1 MADLDC
7 FAARADKRTV
17 ALIPLDKAALDTWL
31 AAEGKSHAGWVRRNG
46 FAAKPGAILM
56 LPDTNADGTGGA
68 LLGIEGVADFWSW
81 GAAAATLPEGR
92 YALSTEGG
100 LAVDPDRAALGWAL
114 GSYRFTRYKKGEES
128 VRELVWPAGADKA
141 AVDATARAV
150 HLARDL
156 INTPAGDMGPG
167 ELATEA
173 RALARAFKGQCK
185 TVVGDDLIAGN
196 FPMIHAVGRA
206 SSRAPRLIDLTWGK
220 ARDPKVT
227 IVGKG
232 VCFDTGGLDLKPSGA
247 MLMMKKD
254 MGGAAQALAVARM
267 VMAAKLPVRLRVL
280 IPAVENSVSGDA
292 FRPMDVLSSRKGLS
306 VEIGNTDA
314 EGRLVMADA
323 LALACEETPD
333 LLMDFATLTG
343 AARVALGTEVPALF
357 CNDDDLAAAL
367 ADSAEAVADPLW
379 RMPLVDAYDAQLDSK
394 VADLNN
400 APPGGYGGAIIAALF
415 LRRFVDPGIPW
426 FHIDVMAWN
435 TKTKPGRPEGGEAQS
450 PRAVFEMLRRRYG

>member
-1 MADLDC
+1 MADLRC
-7 FAARADKRTV
+7 FAARPDKSTLTLTPV
-17 ALIPLDKAALDTWL
+17 VKDGLDATLKL
-31 AAEGKSHAGWVRRNG
+31 GPKSLAGWAARTG
-46 FAAKPGAILM
+46 FKASPGSVLVY
-56 LPDTNADGTGGA
+56 PDETGAPAGA
-68 LLGIEGVADFWSW
+68 LVGVSGPEDHWSW
-81 GAAAATLPEGR
+81 GGAATALPAGR
-92 YALSTEGG
+92 YR
-100 LAVDPDRAALGWAL
+100 LADGAEAADPDRVALGWAL
-114 GSYRFTRYKKGEES
+114 GSYRFERYKKREEGE
-128 VRELVWPAGADKA
+128 RTLVWPAGVDKP
-141 AVDATARAV
+141 AVTAIVEAV
-150 HLARDL
+150 YLARDL

-173 RALARAFKGQCK
+173 RALARKFKGQCK
-185 TVVGDDLIAGN
+185 TVVGDDLIREN

-206 SSRAPRLIDLTWGK
+206 STRKPRLIDLTWGK
-220 ARDPKVT
+220 ASDPKLT

-254 MGGAAQALAVARM
+254 MGGAAQALAVAHM
-267 VMAAKLPVRLRVL
+267 VMAAGLKVRLRVL

-292 FRPMDVLSSRKGLS
+292 FRPLDVLPSRKGLT

-314 EGRLVMADA
+314 EGRLVLADA

-357 CNDDDLAAAL
+357 TDDDALAEDLAAAGK
-367 ADSAEAVADPLW
+367 AVADPLW
-379 RMPLVDAYDAQLDSK
+379 RLPLVDAYDGQLDSK

-400 APPGGYGGAIIAALF
+400 APPGGYGGAITAGLF
-415 LRRFVDPGIPW
+415 LRRFVEPGVPW

-450 PRAVFEMLRRRYG
+450 PRAVFEMLKRRYG

>member
-1 MADLDC
+1 MADLEC
-7 FAARADKRTV
+7 FAARADKKTL
-17 ALIPLDKAALDTWL
+17 ALVPLDKKTLADWRAGAGAAHDAWV
-31 AAEGKSHAGWVRRNG
+31 ARAG
-46 FAAKPGAILM
+46 FTAKAGAVLLLPGA
-56 LPDTNADGTGGA
+56 GGEPEAA
-68 LLGIEGVADFWSW
+68 LLGVEGATDHWSW
-81 GAAAATLPEGR
+81 GAAAAALPEGR
-92 YALSTEGG
+92 YRLSGDG
-100 LAVDPDRAALGWAL
+100 VAVDPTGAALGWAL
-114 GSYRFTRYKKGEES
+114 GSYRFTRYRKSEES
-128 VRELVWPAGADKA
+128 LRELVWPDGADKA
-141 AVDATARAV
+141 AVDSIARAV

-167 ELATEA
+167 ELANEA
-173 RALARAFKGQCK
+173 RALARAFKGQCDI
-185 TVVGDDLIAGN
+185 TVGDDLLRDN

-206 SSRAPRLIDLTWGK
+206 SSRAPRLIDLTWGR
-220 ARDPKVT
+220 AGDPKIT

-267 VMAAKLPVRLRVL
+267 VMAAELPVRLRVL

-292 FRPMDVLSSRKGLS
+292 FRPMDVLPSRKGLT

-314 EGRLVMADA
+314 EGRLVLADA
-323 LALACEETPD
+323 LALACEEEPEM
-333 LLMDFATLTG
+333 LMDFATLTG

-357 CNDDDLAAAL
+357 CNDDVLADAL
-367 ADSAEAVADPLW
+367 ADCAAAVRDPLW
-379 RMPLVDAYDAQLDSK
+379 RMPLVDDYDSQLDSK

-400 APPGGYGGAIIAALF
+400 APPGGYGGAITAALF